1 MKREMLKI
9 YESPLTVRT
18 QVALESGI
26 CSASADPQN
35 PNNSSYGKIDA
46 QSVNTDFATSAD
58 FSTSGWDTN
67 Q

>member
-26 CSASADPQN
+26 CAGSADVAN
-35 PNNSSYGKIDA
+35 PKGEYGEIEA
-46 QSVNTDFATSAD
+46 HEVNTDFSGD
-58 FSTSGWDTN
+58 FSKTDWD
-67 Q
+67 

>member
-26 CSASADPQN
+26 CAGSANVTNDET
-35 PNNSSYGKIDA
+35 A
-46 QSVNTDFATSAD
+46 QINAHEVNTSFSAGDD
-58 FSTSGWDTN
+58 FSSEWDK

>member
-26 CSASADPQN
+26 CAGSADLSAE
-35 PNNSSYGKIDA
+35 NNAKINAHD
-46 QSVNTDFATSAD
+46 VNTDFSAD
-58 FSTSGWDTN
+58 FSKDTDWTTTI